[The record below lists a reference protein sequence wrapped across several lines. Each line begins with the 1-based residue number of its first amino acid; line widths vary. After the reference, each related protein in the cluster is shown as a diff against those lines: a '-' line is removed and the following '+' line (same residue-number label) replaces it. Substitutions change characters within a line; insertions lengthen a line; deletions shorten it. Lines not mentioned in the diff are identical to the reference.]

1 VEGVVP
7 SPAGT
12 SLIIIGEDPL
22 EAFEVTLPDV
32 LDELLD
38 VLLINVEF
46 LAVVSHL
53 PSFLSKFYFVN
64 VFLSACLRFLF
75 QDTLDNSFHAVSSE
89 LIKLLFLQVLFGF
102 QLLQSLLF
110 LFLNSFLWRIL
121 TLDCTIN

>member
-32 LDELLD
+32 
-38 VLLINVEF
+38 
-46 LAVVSHL
+46 L